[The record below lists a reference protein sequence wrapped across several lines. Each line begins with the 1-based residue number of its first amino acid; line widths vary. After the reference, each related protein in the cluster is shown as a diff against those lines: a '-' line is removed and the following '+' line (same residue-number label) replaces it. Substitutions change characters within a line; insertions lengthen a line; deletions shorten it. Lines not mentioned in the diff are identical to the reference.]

1 MSTMNVYN
9 FYHMAMPR
17 VATTKYDSHKKS
29 ELRSLYNDMVKLN
42 QKKPFYKLSLSDTTQ
57 SYVIGI
63 KEAAMELK
71 TSSAFLSE
79 DIDPASRKMAVTT
92 DAPSDISVKLL
103 TKNYSSLPSNIT
115 LQVNQLAASQKNAGT
130 QIPSGSTD
138 IQSGVHFV
146 TIEKSDSEY
155 QFEIETKRG
164 ESNLHIQRRL
174 ALSINNSNIGIR
186 ATVVESG
193 LNSALQLEYK
203 SSGAGTLENNLQF
216 IVKGDKD
223 AALVDT
229 FGLNQ
234 VSSYPVDAEFILNGD
249 EQTASSNHISVNN
262 GIGIDLRHTTENEA
276 TIRLA
281 PDYSTL
287 LDDVDDF
294 VSYYNH
300 LIELANRTEGNPN
313 GSKKLLYE
321 IGKVAR
327 QFHNSLEA
335 SGLIIDEQGFLQKD
349 EALLVQSTEN
359 GNLQD
364 LFHQL
369 SDFNHA
375 INAATKR
382 ITLNPMEYVD
392 KKIIS
397 YPNTKLNFPNPYM
410 PSIYSGML
418 FNQYV

>member
-1 MSTMNVYN
+1 MSTINVYN

-29 ELRSLYNDMVKLN
+29 ELRSLYNDMIKLN
-42 QKKPFYKLSLSDTTQ
+42 QKKPFYKLSLSDKTQ
-57 SYVIGI
+57 AYVIGI

-79 DIDPASRKMAVTT
+79 DIEPSSRKMAITT
-92 DAPSDISVKLL
+92 DAPADISAKLL
-103 TKNYSSLPSNIT
+103 TKDYSSLPSDIT
-115 LQVNQLAASQKNAGT
+115 LQVDQLAAAQKNIGT
-130 QIPSGSTD
+130 QLPANGTDIPSGT
-138 IQSGVHFV
+138 HYL
-146 TIEKSDSEY
+146 TIEKSGSEY
-155 QFEIETKRG
+155 QFEIETKDG

-174 ALSINNSNIGIR
+174 ALSINNSGIGIR
-186 ATVVESG
+186 ATVLESG

-203 SSGAGTLENNLQF
+203 NSGAGTLDQNLQF
-216 IVKGDKD
+216 NVKGEKNST
-223 AALVDT
+223 LVDT
-229 FGLNQ
+229 LGLNQ
-234 VSSYPVDAEFILNGD
+234 VNTYPVDAKFILNG
-249 EQTASSNHISVNN
+249 ESQTASSNHISINN
-262 GIGIDLRHTTENEA
+262 GIGIELYHATGQEA
-276 TIRLA
+276 NIRLT
-281 PDYSTL
+281 PDYSAL

-313 GSKKLLYE
+313 GSKKLLHE
-321 IGKVAR
+321 IGAVTR
-327 QFHNSLEA
+327 RFHNSLEA
-335 SGLIIDEQGFLQKD
+335 SGLKIDEKGYLQKD

-375 INAATKR
+375 INDATKR

-392 KKIIS
+392 KTVIS
-397 YPNTKLNFPNPYM
+397 YPNTKMNFPNPYM
-410 PSIYSGML
+410 PSMYSGML
-418 FNQYV
+418 YNQYV

>member
-29 ELRSLYNDMVKLN
+29 ELRSLYNDMIKLN

-57 SYVIGI
+57 AYVIGI

-79 DIDPASRKMAVTT
+79 DIEPSSRKMAITT
-92 DAPSDISVKLL
+92 DAPADISVKLL
-103 TKNYSSLPSNIT
+103 TKDYSSLPSGIT
-115 LQVNQLAASQKNAGT
+115 LQVDQLAVAQKNIGKQLPSSGT
-130 QIPSGSTD
+130 DIPSGT
-138 IQSGVHFV
+138 HYL
-146 TIEKSDSEY
+146 TIEESGSEY
-155 QFEIETKRG
+155 QFEIETKPG

-174 ALSINNSNIGIR
+174 AMSINNSGIGIR
-186 ATVVESG
+186 AAVLESG
-193 LNSALQLEYK
+193 LNSALQLEYQN
-203 SSGAGTLENNLQF
+203 SGTGTLDQNLQF
-216 IVKGDKD
+216 IAKGEKD
-223 AALVDT
+223 STLVDT

-234 VSSYPVDAEFILNGD
+234 VAAYPADAEFILNG
-249 EQTASSNHISVNN
+249 EAQTASSNHISINN
-262 GIGIDLRHTTENEA
+262 GIGIELYHATGKEA
-276 TIRLA
+276 NIRLA
-281 PDYSTL
+281 PDYSAL

-300 LIELANRTEGNPN
+300 LIDLANRTKGNPN
-313 GSKKLLYE
+313 GSRKLLHE
-321 IGKVAR
+321 IETVTR
-327 QFHNSLEA
+327 RFHNSLEA
-335 SGLIIDEQGFLQKD
+335 SGLKIDEKGYLQKD

-375 INAATKR
+375 INEATKR

-392 KKIIS
+392 KTIIS
-397 YPNTKLNFPNPYM
+397 YPNTRMNFPNPYM

>member
-29 ELRSLYNDMVKLN
+29 ELRSLYNDMIKLN

-79 DIDPASRKMAVTT
+79 DIAPSSRKMAITT

-103 TKNYSSLPSNIT
+103 TKDYSSLPSDIT
-115 LQVNQLAASQKNAGT
+115 LQVNQLAAAQKNTGT
-130 QIPSGSTD
+130 QLPSGNTDIPSGT
-138 IQSGVHFV
+138 HYL
-146 TIEKSDSEY
+146 TIKEGGSEY
-155 QFEIETKRG
+155 QFEIETKND
-164 ESNLHIQRRL
+164 ETNLHIQRRL
-174 ALSINNSNIGIR
+174 AMSINNSGIGIR
-186 ATVVESG
+186 ATVLESG
-193 LNSALQLEYK
+193 MSSALQLEYQ
-203 SSGAGTLENNLQF
+203 SSGAGTLDQGLQF
-216 IVKGDKD
+216 IVKGEKNSSLADI
-223 AALVDT
+223 

-234 VSSYPVDAEFILNGD
+234 VTNYPVDAEFILNG
-249 EQTASSNHISVNN
+249 EAQTASSNHISINN
-262 GIGIDLRHTTENEA
+262 GIGIELYHATGKEA
-276 TIRLA
+276 NIRLA
-281 PDYSTL
+281 PDYSAV

-294 VSYYNH
+294 ISYYNH
-300 LIELANRTEGNPN
+300 LIELANRTNGNPN
-313 GSKKLLYE
+313 GSKKLLHE
-321 IGKVAR
+321 IGTVTR
-327 QFHNSLEA
+327 RFHNALEA
-335 SGLIIDEQGFLQKD
+335 SGLTIDEQGFLQKD

-375 INAATKR
+375 INDATKR

-392 KKIIS
+392 KTIIS
-397 YPNTKLNFPNPYM
+397 YPNTRTNFPNPYM

>member
-1 MSTMNVYN
+1 MAAMNVYN
-9 FYHMAMPR
+9 YYHMAMPR
-17 VATTKYDSHKKS
+17 MATTKYDSHKKS

-42 QKKPFYKLSLSDTTQ
+42 QKKPFYKLSLSDKTQ

-79 DIDPASRKMAVTT
+79 DIRPSSRKMAVTT
-92 DAPSDISVKLL
+92 DAPSNISVKLL
-103 TKNYSSLPSNIT
+103 TDNYSSLPSNIT
-115 LQVNQLAASQKNAGT
+115 LQVNQLAAAQKNIGT
-130 QIPSGSTD
+130 QVPANGTD
-138 IQSGVHFV
+138 IPPGTHFV
-146 TIEKSDSEY
+146 TIEKSGSEY
-155 QFEIETKRG
+155 QFEIATKSG

-174 ALSINNSNIGIR
+174 AMSINNSNIGVR
-186 ATVVESG
+186 ASVLESG
-193 LNSALQLEYK
+193 TNSALQLEYHHT
-203 SSGAGTLENNLQF
+203 GTGTLEDDLRF

-223 AALVDT
+223 STFIDV
-229 FGLNQ
+229 FGLDQ
-234 VSSYPVDAEFILNGD
+234 VTTHPANAEFVLNG
-249 EQTASSNHISVNN
+249 EAQAASSNHISINN
-262 GIGIDLRHTTENEA
+262 GIGIELYHTTETEA
-276 TIRLA
+276 NIQLT
-281 PDYSTL
+281 PDYSAL

-321 IGKVAR
+321 INKVSR
-327 QFHNSLEA
+327 RFHNSLES
-335 SGLIIDEQGFLQKD
+335 SGLTIDEHGYLQKD
-349 EALLVQSTEN
+349 EALLVQSTAN

-364 LFHQL
+364 LFRQL

-375 INAATKR
+375 INEATRR

-392 KKIIS
+392 KTIIS
-397 YPNTKLNFPNPYM
+397 YPNTRMNFPNPYM

>member
-9 FYHMAMPR
+9 FYHMTMPQMAM
-17 VATTKYDSHKKS
+17 TKYDSHKKS
-29 ELRSLYNDMVKLN
+29 ELRSLYNDMIKLN

-79 DIDPASRKMAVTT
+79 DIEPASRKMAITT
-92 DAPSDISVKLL
+92 DAPADISVKLL
-103 TKNYSSLPSNIT
+103 TKNYSSLPPDIT
-115 LQVNQLAASQKNAGT
+115 LQVNQLAVSQKNTGT
-130 QIPSGSTD
+130 LLPSSGTDLPSGT
-138 IQSGVHFV
+138 HYL
-146 TIEKSDSEY
+146 TIEESGSEY
-155 QFEIETKRG
+155 QFEIETKNG

-174 ALSINNSNIGIR
+174 AMSINNSGIGIR

-193 LNSALQLEYK
+193 LNSALQLEYR
-203 SSGAGTLENNLQF
+203 SSGTGTLDQNLQF
-216 IVKGDKD
+216 IVKDERGSS
-223 AALVDT
+223 LVDT

-234 VSSYPVDAEFILNGD
+234 VTDYPANAEFILNGD
-249 EQTASSNHISVNN
+249 AQTASSNYISINN
-262 GIGIDLRHTTENEA
+262 GIGIELYHTTEKEA
-276 TIRLA
+276 NIRLA
-281 PDYSTL
+281 PDYSAL

-300 LIELANRTEGNPN
+300 LIELAHHTKGNPN
-313 GSKKLLYE
+313 GSQKLLHE
-321 IGKVAR
+321 IGTVTR
-327 QFHNSLEA
+327 RFHNSLEA
-335 SGLIIDEQGFLQKD
+335 SGLTIDAQGYLQKD
-349 EALLVQSTEN
+349 ESLLVQSTEN

-375 INAATKR
+375 INEATKR

-392 KKIIS
+392 KTIIS
-397 YPNTKLNFPNPYM
+397 YPNTRMNFPNPYM

>member
-9 FYHMAMPR
+9 FYHMTMPQMAM
-17 VATTKYDSHKKS
+17 TKYDSHKKS
-29 ELRSLYNDMVKLN
+29 ELRSLYNDMIKLN

-79 DIDPASRKMAVTT
+79 DIEPTSRKMAITT
-92 DAPSDISVKLL
+92 DAPADISVKLL
-103 TKNYSSLPSNIT
+103 TKNYSSLPSDIT
-115 LQVNQLAASQKNAGT
+115 LQVNQLAVSQKNTGT
-130 QIPSGSTD
+130 LLPSSGTDLPSGT
-138 IQSGVHFV
+138 HYL
-146 TIEKSDSEY
+146 TIEESGSEY
-155 QFEIETKRG
+155 QFEIETKNG

-174 ALSINNSNIGIR
+174 AMSINNSGIGIR

-193 LNSALQLEYK
+193 LNSALQLEYR
-203 SSGAGTLENNLQF
+203 SSGTGTLDQNLQF
-216 IVKGDKD
+216 IVKDERGSS
-223 AALVDT
+223 LVDT

-234 VSSYPVDAEFILNGD
+234 VTDYPANAEFILNGD
-249 EQTASSNHISVNN
+249 AQTASSNHISINN
-262 GIGIDLRHTTENEA
+262 GIGIELYHATGKEA
-276 TIRLA
+276 NIRLA
-281 PDYSTL
+281 PDYSAL

-300 LIELANRTEGNPN
+300 LIELAHHTKGNPN
-313 GSKKLLYE
+313 GSKKLLHE
-321 IGKVAR
+321 IGTVTR
-327 QFHNSLEA
+327 RFHNSLEA
-335 SGLIIDEQGFLQKD
+335 SGLTIDAQGYLQKD

-375 INAATKR
+375 INETTKR

-392 KKIIS
+392 KTIIS
-397 YPNTKLNFPNPYM
+397 YPNTRMNFPNPYM